1 MNYYAIWIK
10 NASEKY
16 QRVVNTM
23 LHDLICNNMEVYIDD
38 IVVKSKNLQNHLVE
52 VE

>member
-1 MNYYAIWIK
+1 MNNK
-10 NASEKY
+10 
-16 QRVVNTM
+16 

-38 IVVKSKNLQNHLVE
+38 KVVKSKNFQNHLVE